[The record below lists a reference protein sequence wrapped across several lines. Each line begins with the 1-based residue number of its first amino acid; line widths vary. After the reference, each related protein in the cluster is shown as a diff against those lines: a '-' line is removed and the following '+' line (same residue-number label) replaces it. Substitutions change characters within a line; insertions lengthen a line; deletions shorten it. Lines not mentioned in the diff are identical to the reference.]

1 MKKTIS
7 LILSVVMI
15 VSSLGVTAFATEN
28 ELNAATVYITI
39 SKHGEIVNDKNGCPI
54 AMTAVELSGKDV
66 YVLDDAFRIVH
77 ADLCE
82 AGESGYETAT
92 GDYGLYVSKFWEDTS
107 ENFTYQVN
115 FGEESVWGPNHELEN
130 GDFIEFCI
138 NESTSLDMEVYTCFN
153 ERKVEVQ
160 PGETVDLV
168 LSQGEYT
175 AEGRLSFSACAD
187 ATITVN
193 GVVTENVTDADGKA
207 SVSFDE
213 CGRYVISAV
222 KTKLVADETVTAIEA
237 PVCVI
242 TVNDTEIP
250 PTDIPTDTPTDEP
263 EDDLPYVTA
272 EEQLHNIVEKYL
284 SDRILDDGNMY
295 WFVADFADYLKIY
308 PESQYIFTDT
318 QKQGLVD
325 KIIAFADASSSQG
338 DLAKSIIAL
347 RALGY
352 DAKNTYKKN
361 GTAFD
366 IVAKLNSLIT
376 EESVAVPYY
385 EYTLPYVLIALEQG
399 EDYASQETIN
409 FLINTAVGIKTSWQ
423 DTTWGIDGAAPML
436 RALAPYCDTNPDIA
450 ALVEETA
457 NLIKDYQGSNGSMG
471 NAASTGLAIA
481 GLSAVGINP
490 ETVLKDGKSLVDG
503 LMSQSNG
510 AFDGF
515 LPEDNSFS
523 TEQGLRG
530 LCAWKLWDSDKMIYD
545 FKDYPQNEARATLE
559 IIYTP
564 SRGGSG
570 GSSNSKT
577 EEKDDVKKEPEN
589 IEEKPQGL
597 SEKNEDIRIL
607 PILFE
612 EKTFEDI
619 QSSKSQK
626 AIEELAARG
635 IINGKNEKSYCPD
648 ETMTRAEFAAIVV
661 RALGV
666 PEKNNGAFVDVK
678 ENDWFKTY
686 VNTAFSYGIVNG
698 VSEKEFNPHGEI
710 TREEAATMILRAAKL
725 CGMKEDTSEAGIR
738 NTLAEFSDYVEASD
752 WAMTALAFC
761 YNEEILDKSVIEIEP
776 KTEVTRAEIA
786 QILYNML
793 GRAKLI

>member
-1 MKKTIS
+1 MKKIVS
-7 LILSVVMI
+7 LILSVIMV
-15 VSSLGVTAFATEN
+15 VSSLGATAFADEN
-28 ELNAATVYITI
+28 ENNVTTVYITI

-54 AMTAVELSGKDV
+54 AMTTVELSGKDV
-66 YVLDDAFRIVH
+66 YVLDDAFRIAH
-77 ADLCE
+77 CDLCE
-82 AGESGYETAT
+82 AGESGYETAI
-92 GDYGLYVSKFWEDTS
+92 GNYGLYVSKFWEDTS

-115 FGEESVWGPNHELEN
+115 FGEENVWGPNHELEN
-130 GDFIEFCI
+130 GDYIEFCI
-138 NESTSLDMEVYTCFN
+138 NESSSLDMEVYTRFD
-153 ERKVEVQ
+153 ERKVETQ

-175 AEGRLSFSACAD
+175 AEGLSFSACAD
-187 ATITVN
+187 AAITIN
-193 GVVTENVTDADGKA
+193 GVVTENVTDADGRV
-207 SVSFDE
+207 SVCFDE
-213 CGRYVISAV
+213 CGLYVISAV
-222 KTKLVADETVTAIEA
+222 KTKLVYDETVTAIEA
-237 PVCVI
+237 PVCVV
-242 TVNDTEIP
+242 TVNEDEITPIVP
-250 PTDIPTDTPTDEP
+250 PENPPSDDP
-263 EDDLPYVTA
+263 EDDSEAVTA
-272 EEQLHNIVEKYL
+272 EEQMHNIIEKYL
-284 SDRILDDGNMY
+284 TDSIVDDGNMY
-295 WFVADFADYLKIY
+295 WFVADFTDYLKIY

-318 QKQGLVD
+318 QRQGLVD

-338 DLAKSIIAL
+338 DLAKSIVAL

-352 DAKNTYKKN
+352 DAKNTYRKN

-376 EESVAVPYY
+376 EESVTAPYY

-399 EDYASQETIN
+399 EDYATQETVD
-409 FLINTAVGIKTSWQ
+409 FLLNAAVTTKASWQ

-436 RALAPYCDTNPDIA
+436 RALAPYCDTKGDIA
-450 ALVEETA
+450 ALAEETA
-457 NLIKDYQGSNGSMG
+457 NLIKDYQGSDGSMG

-490 ETVLKDGKSLVDG
+490 ETVSKDGKSLVDG

-515 LPEDNSFS
+515 LPEDNSFG

-530 LCAWKLWDSDKMIYD
+530 LCAWKLWDSGKMIYD
-545 FKDYPQNEARATLE
+545 FKDYPENEARATKE
-559 IIYTP
+559 VISRP
-564 SRGGSG
+564 SWSG
-570 GSSNSKT
+570 GGWISKDN
-577 EEKDDVKKEPEN
+577 DDKKEPEKVD
-589 IEEKPQGL
+589 EKPQGL
-597 SEKNEDIRIL
+597 SGKNKDVKIL
-607 PILFE
+607 QPVFT

-619 QSSKSQK
+619 QNHQSQK
-626 AIEELAARG
+626 AIEELAIRG
-635 IINGKNEKSYCPD
+635 IINGKSKKNYCPD
-648 ETMTRAEFAAIVV
+648 ETMTRAEFATIVV

-666 PEKNNGAFVDVK
+666 PEQNQGTFVDVN

-698 VSEKEFNPHGEI
+698 VSEKEFNPYGEI

-725 CGMKEDTSEAGIR
+725 CGMKEDTSETEVR

-761 YNEEILDKSVIEIEP
+761 YNEEILDKSAIEAKP

-793 GRAKLI
+793 VRAKLI

>member
-1 MKKTIS
+1 MKKIIS

-28 ELNAATVYITI
+28 ENNVTTVYITI
-39 SKHGEIVNDKNGCPI
+39 SKYGEIINDKNGCPI
-54 AMTAVELSGKDV
+54 ALTTVELSGKDV

-77 ADLCE
+77 TDLCE
-82 AGESGYETAT
+82 AGESGYETAI
-92 GDYGLYVSKFWEDTS
+92 GNYGLYVSKFWEDTS

-115 FGEESVWGPNHELEN
+115 FGEESVWGPNHELED

-138 NESTSLDMEVYTCFN
+138 NESTSLDMEVYTRFN
-153 ERKVEVQ
+153 ERKVGVK

-175 AEGRLSFSACAD
+175 AEGLSFSACAD

-193 GVVTENVTDADGKA
+193 GVATENLTDADGKA

-242 TVNDTEIP
+242 TVSDTEIP
-250 PTDIPTDTPTDEP
+250 PTDIPTDSPTEDS

-272 EEQLHNIVEKYL
+272 EEQMHNIVEKYL
-284 SDRILDDGNMY
+284 TDSIVDDGNMY
-295 WFVADFADYLKIY
+295 WFVADFADYLKNY

-352 DAKNTYKKN
+352 DAKNTYRKN

-409 FLINTAVGIKTSWQ
+409 FLINTAVGIKASWQ

-457 NLIKDYQGSNGSMG
+457 NLIIDYQGSDGSMG

-490 ETVLKDGKSLVDG
+490 ETVLNDGKNLVDG

-530 LCAWKLWDSDKMIYD
+530 LCAWKLWDSGKMIYD
-545 FKDYPQNEARATLE
+545 FKYYPENEARATKE
-559 IIYTP
+559 VISRP
-564 SRGGSG
+564 SWSG
-570 GSSNSKT
+570 GGWISKDN
-577 EEKDDVKKEPEN
+577 DDKKEPEN

-597 SEKNEDIRIL
+597 SEKNEDVKIL

-619 QSSKSQK
+619 QSNKSQK

-666 PEKNNGAFVDVK
+666 PEKNQGTFVDVK
-678 ENDWFKTY
+678 ENDWFKAY

-725 CGMKEDTSEAGIR
+725 CGMKEDTSETGVR

-761 YNEEILDKSVIEIEP
+761 YNEEILDKSVIEVKP